1 MDFTLALTHFCESHG
16 PRSILCTQ
24 VLPLECSRCLPP
36 SPTAL
41 HPQSSGESLRT
52 HVHDSDDQSHPIPQ
66 LRRHDTSTTL
76 PADFSRASTTVD
88 SDPESV
94 SIEQHAYFKALGAES
109 SHLRSGRG
117 HSDTCASCT
126 FTVPAQVASKLPSDR
141 NVSTTPVLRS
151 REFVCLG
158 RKRSRHEQLASTSH
172 TSKSSGGSS
181 LDALVSPQPDAHPH
195 DCHDHTLT
203 YLTSKSPES
212 ALTYATLRNSV
223 VRTLSC
229 ELLPRGMS
237 DGPFCFGDSTTGY
250 TIAHS
255 FRLSDPKARGRR
267 RTYAFVALAGTDA
280 SRAFKACPLI
290 WEAFAKLAKS
300 IEAMAMR
307 KQEDARRQ
315 QEEEES
321 VKGKRNYTCASSF
334 LTQRQVEPDG
344 TPRRVG
350 HTTPRSLSEIVGDD
364 HIFAILHQYFV
375 ALLKCLGDRFGG
387 LPLADNRTSYDVLAA
402 EQAFAVRTV
411 PSTAA
416 APSLKHEPVTVVDK
430 PRGDGPTSTQRK
442 TQQVTPP
449 VHDDIAL
456 LKKRMSQGLSL
467 QCAPIAHETAG
478 PTQVVM

>member
-41 HPQSSGESLRT
+41 HPESSSESLRT
-52 HVHDSDDQSHPIPQ
+52 RVHDSDDSCHSIPQ
-66 LRRHDTSTTL
+66 LHRHNTSTTL
-76 PADFSRASTTVD
+76 PTDFSRASTTVD

-94 SIEQHAYFKALGAES
+94 SIEQHAYFKALGTES
-109 SHLRSGRG
+109 SHFHSGRG
-117 HSDTCASCT
+117 HGDTCASCT
-126 FTVPAQVASKLPSDR
+126 FTVPAQVASKLPSGAPGSSR
-141 NVSTTPVLRS
+141 SGSNSGTSSTTNGTSNRSVDGNISTAPVLRS

-158 RKRSRHEQLASTSH
+158 RKRSKHEASPSTSH

-181 LDALVSPQPDAHPH
+181 LDALVSTPADAHPH

-212 ALTYATLRNSV
+212 AVTYATLRNSV

-300 IEAMAMR
+300 IEAMATR
-307 KQEDARRQ
+307 KQEEARRQ
-315 QEEEES
+315 QEEEEA

-334 LTQRQVEPDG
+334 LTQRQVDPDG
-344 TPRRVG
+344 TPRRAG
-350 HTTPRSLSEIVGDD
+350 QTTPRSLSDIVGDE

-387 LPLADNRTSYDVLAA
+387 LPLAENRNSYDILAA
-402 EQAFAVRTV
+402 EKALAVKAV
-411 PSTAA
+411 PAVATN
-416 APSLKHEPVTVVDK
+416 SLMRDPVT
-430 PRGDGPTSTQRK
+430 P
-442 TQQVTPP
+442 
-449 VHDDIAL
+449 
-456 LKKRMSQGLSL
+456 QGLSL